1 MTTKNAFSI
10 AVVLGLGT
18 GLALTLYGTAEAG
31 RNASGTYTSPSSS
44 FVTETVISS
53 SVMNGKLDD
62 IGTEITDSLSRS
74 GKGGMLARMRG
85 VDGTSALPAYSFTSE
100 TTLGMYRAGSSDLR
114 ISDDGTDIAKFT
126 PTGITLYQATT
137 TEKGLTVTNSTT
149 NGAGTTSTGNG
160 TGAGVVSTGGASG
173 AVGGVFTGTVNNVAG
188 SFQGHGTAAGISS
201 AGGAT
206 GPGVSAVGGVTS
218 GVGGTFSA
226 QAGNSAGIA
235 ATGHGTAV
243 GGLFA
248 AGTAATVT
256 DPTNAVELTNGNLKL
271 SGTPPNPDESLSN
284 TLTPANTP
292 KAWATIDF
300 DNDVTPTVLDGYNIT
315 SVAVVGNDLVVTLGG
330 DFSNTTYAVSAIT
343 DSAVFLFNVT
353 SKATG
358 TTTFNCFNP
367 IVDDSD
373 VDCDSFSGNVDIIW
387 VGRQP

>member
-1 MTTKNAFSI
+1 MP
-10 AVVLGLGT
+10 
-18 GLALTLYGTAEAG
+18 
-31 RNASGTYTSPSSS
+31 RNSSGTYTSPVAPFATGTTILSN
-44 FVTETVISS
+44 
-53 SVMNGKLDD
+53 SVNAELDD
-62 IGTEITDSLSRS
+62 LGAEITDSLSRS
-74 GKGGMLARMRG
+74 GEGGMLARMRG

-114 ISDDGTDIAKFT
+114 ISDDGTDISKFT

-137 TEKGLTVTNSTT
+137 AEKGLTVTNSTT

-173 AVGGVFTGTVNNVAG
+173 AVGGLFTGTVNNVAG

-235 ATGHGTAV
+235 STGHGTGV

-248 AGTAATVT
+248 AGTAATAT

-284 TLTPANTP
+284 TLTPANIP
-292 KAWATIDF
+292 KAWGT
-300 DNDVTPTVLDGYNIT
+300 
-315 SVAVVGNDLVVTLGG
+315 VAVAVGGDETLNAGFNIASVSNAGGDLTVTLAQDFASANYAVMAHVYVSGLQGAQAYVSSKAAGSFVIRGLRGNDNSVVTGVAYVV
-330 DFSNTTYAVSAIT
+330 DFVAFGA
-343 DSAVFLFNVT
+343 
-353 SKATG
+353 
-358 TTTFNCFNP
+358 
-367 IVDDSD
+367 
-373 VDCDSFSGNVDIIW
+373 
-387 VGRQP
+387 Q